1 MSICRL
7 SVVPRI
13 GKPNVAIC
21 FLMLLLALTPAA
33 VAVKTTYY
41 DSPRLP
47 TALVPFHYELHLL
60 TRLENTHPI
69 PFSFEGAVNISFFVH
84 KSTDVVVLH
93 ANEFSIKLAKTQ
105 LQEWYTLQRLAILE
119 FNFNRKL
126 DYLIMKADS
135 YLKQGKYYSLTIE
148 FGRPMSENKRGGY
161 FLAHSTDSLSHQK
174 SWYSLTHFEPQSMR
188 YTMPCFDEP
197 ALKATFNVTL
207 GHHKRFQSFS
217 NMKVTAVLAHKA
229 LKDYV
234 WSVHETTPLMPNYLL
249 AFSINN
255 LTCTFSQTGGPSPV
269 LFRTCA
275 KSSDLRLTTFAAQ
288 MAPVFLEYF
297 EELLQME
304 LPLSKIDQL
313 AVENY
318 PTDAMENWGLVVY
331 SSDLILQTDEPGG
344 PEPSRPRLQA
354 LQVICHEMAHMW
366 FGNLISVAWWSDFW
380 LKEGLTGYFEVL
392 GIEHLYPRLG
402 RRILAKYRVM
412 SLMHETESGGI
423 VISSMDIQSNASKTY
438 VYQKATSVLHMAEGM
453 VGHTTFHNAIHRY
466 LYQYAFAS
474 STTNQFLSSIQE
486 GCDRANSLPE
496 FADIKTIMDTWI
508 LQSGY
513 PVLNVRRNASLVLTQ
528 NHFSFNES
536 RRERWWIPLT
546 YTTQSEQNFSDT
558 RPKAFFP
565 ANSLM
570 FNLNVFVPENDWII
584 FNVQAMGYY
593 RVNYD
598 ERNWDLIA
606 EALSRDHQ
614 SIHVLNRAQIV
625 GDALFLWNTKRISWS
640 TALNVLKYL
649 VDEDEFEPLMA
660 LVVGVTNGFWGVSP
674 ESSMNIA
681 KWLSNAGKWYAEFIN
696 YTFDQLVFVENNV
709 ESAPSEED

>member
-1 MSICRL
+1 MSIWL
-7 SVVPRI
+7 SGVPRI

-21 FLMLLLALTPAA
+21 YLMLLLALTLRAE
-33 VAVKTTYY
+33 AVKTMYY

-47 TALVPFHYELHLL
+47 TSLVPFHYELNL
-60 TRLENTHPI
+60 TTHLENSYTTN
-69 PFSFEGAVNISFFVH
+69 FAYEGTVNISFFVH

-93 ANEFSIKLAKTQ
+93 ANELSIKLSKTE
-105 LQEWYTLQRLAILE
+105 LQEWYSLQKYPILE

-126 DYLIMKADS
+126 DYLIMKAERF
-135 YLKQGKYYSLTIE
+135 LKQGRHYSLSIE
-148 FGRPMSENKRGGY
+148 FGRPMSESKREGY
-161 FLAHSTDSLSHQK
+161 FLAYSTDVMSQQK
-174 SWYSLTHFEPQSMR
+174 SWYSLTHFEPRSMR

-217 NMKVTAVLAHKA
+217 NMKVISVLAHNEM
-229 LKDYV
+229 KDYV
-234 WSVHETTPLMPNYLL
+234 WSVHETTPLMSNYLL

-255 LTCTFSQTGGPSPV
+255 FTCTFSQTGGPSPV

-275 KSSDLRLTTFAAQ
+275 RSSDLLLTSFASQ
-288 MAPVFLEYF
+288 TAPLFLEYF
-297 EELLQME
+297 EELLEME

-318 PTDAMENWGLVVY
+318 HTDAMENWGLVVY
-331 SSDLILQTDEPGG
+331 SSELILQTDESDHS
-344 PEPSRPRLQA
+344 EPSRIRLQA
-354 LQVICHEMAHMW
+354 LQAISHEMAHMW
-366 FGNLISVAWWSDFW
+366 FGNLITVAWWSDVW

-402 RRILAKYRVM
+402 RRILAKYREM
-412 SLMHETESGGI
+412 TLMHETESGGI
-423 VISSMDIQSNASKTY
+423 FISTRDTQANASKPY

-453 VGHTTFHNAIHRY
+453 VGNATFHNGIHRY

-474 STTNQFLSSIQE
+474 STADQFLYSIQE
-486 GCDRANSLPE
+486 GSDRANSLPE
-496 FADIKTIMDTWI
+496 FADVKAIMDTWI
-508 LQSGY
+508 LQNGY
-513 PVLNVRRNASLVLTQ
+513 PVLNVIRNTSLVLIQ

-536 RRERWWIPLT
+536 RKESWWIPLT
-546 YTTQSEQNFSDT
+546 YTTQSERNFSDT
-558 RPKAFFP
+558 RPKAFLP
-565 ANSLM
+565 ANSPP
-570 FNLNVFVPENDWII
+570 FNLYVFVPEHDWII
-584 FNVQAMGYY
+584 FNIQAMGYY

-598 ERNWDLIA
+598 EMNWNLIA
-606 EALSRDHQ
+606 EALSKDHQ

-625 GDALFLWNTKRISWS
+625 SDALFLWNNKRISWS
-640 TALNVLKYL
+640 TALNVLKYI

-674 ESSMNIA
+674 ESSMDIA

-696 YTFDQLVFVENNV
+696 YTFDQLVFIGNNL
-709 ESAPSEED
+709 ESAPPEED